1 MSEVVDS
8 PSDRG
13 VAPVPRSMECAPL
26 FARISCQATGER
38 TMTNSAYPFQFLL
51 TIGSIRYPRS
61 ARSKSKS
68 SMPHCTSSASVVRID
83 VQYIC

>member
-1 MSEVVDS
+1 M
-8 PSDRG
+8 
-13 VAPVPRSMECAPL
+13 

-38 TMTNSAYPFQFLL
+38 TMTNSAYVYRFLL
-51 TIGSIRYPRS
+51 TTGSIRYPRS

-68 SMPHCTSSASVVRID
+68 PMPHRTSSASVFRID